1 MPPLRSHTKSR
12 KGCDQ
17 CRTRKVKCDEKGPPC
32 SNCTARELT
41 CTYLKVA
48 AARTASQTAPLP
60 HAKDVP
66 RKGWDGN
73 SNSNA
78 NANGNG
84 TGAGAGTG
92 NGKELLDAPFL
103 ESELMILELMHKF
116 STETFRS
123 LCVSASELEVWQTS
137 VPNLALKHEFLMN
150 GILALAAMHIASSLE
165 SSDALKYLDIG
176 LQRYNRSLKPFR
188 DAIDSLTSQNC
199 DAVFAHS
206 IIMTAIGI
214 ASPRLTEIRDENLSM
229 TESMVVVFELLQGVK
244 KIIQVGVGQSWINL
258 ELFSRG
264 EFWKNS
270 STSLDTDTESA
281 MVQLERLNDEIMTGI
296 YASQHQ
302 INREIIAHLRHCYTK
317 FKIEPEPAPVLAWL
331 AAVRKE
337 FVESLRCR
345 HPFSLLI
352 LMYWGVLLGELDGRR
367 WWARDAGRALVTEL
381 LGALRPGDPRWQPAL
396 TWAQRRMSIEGT

>member
-32 SNCTARELT
+32 SNCTARELS

-48 AARTASQTAPLP
+48 AARAASQTAAPLP
-60 HAKDVP
+60 HVKDASTK
-66 RKGWDGN
+66 RYDGN
-73 SNSNA
+73 GNS
-78 NANGNG
+78 
-84 TGAGAGTG
+84 TG
-92 NGKELLDAPFL
+92 NGKGLLDAPFL

-165 SSDALKYLDIG
+165 PPEALKYLDIG

-214 ASPRLTEIRDENLSM
+214 ASPRLTEIRDETLSM

-270 STSLDTDTESA
+270 SASLDTDTESA
-281 MVQLERLNDEIMTGI
+281 MVQLDKLNDEVMTGI

-317 FKIEPEPAPVLAWL
+317 FQIEPEPAPVLAWL

-396 TWAQRRMSIEGT
+396 AWAQRRMSLESA